1 MTYLI
6 NNFINAKMGIIVS
19 NGISNIDYGN
29 ATINIAKKYGV
40 AYYNESTDEYVLLLI
55 RTFRSDVANSI
66 KTLRINNWEVY
77 SSSNSHPIQNV
88 MNMNQQ

>member
-29 ATINIAKKYGV
+29 ATINIAK
-40 AYYNESTDEYVLLLI
+40 NMVLHIIMNQL
-55 RTFRSDVANSI
+55 
-66 KTLRINNWEVY
+66 
-77 SSSNSHPIQNV
+77 
-88 MNMNQQ
+88 MNMCYY

>member
-6 NNFINAKMGIIVS
+6 NNFMNAKIGIIVS
-19 NGISNIDYGN
+19 NCISNIDYVN

-40 AYYNESTDEYVLLLI
+40 AYYNESTDEYVPLLI

-77 SSSNSHPIQNV
+77 PSSNSHRMQNV